1 MFAVRK
7 KLKGRLPPGH
17 ETGFGPGLTALI
29 ATWNAGMA
37 VSRRKIADG
46 LREVFGIPRSQGA
59 IDKCLKRAATAA
71 LPHSL

>member
-1 MFAVRK
+1 MHFHVQEGRCSWCGK
-7 KLKGRLPPGH
+7 KVKGRVPPGH

-46 LREVFGIPRSQGA
+46 LREVFRDSAQPGG
-59 IDKCLKRAATAA
+59 D
-71 LPHSL
+71 